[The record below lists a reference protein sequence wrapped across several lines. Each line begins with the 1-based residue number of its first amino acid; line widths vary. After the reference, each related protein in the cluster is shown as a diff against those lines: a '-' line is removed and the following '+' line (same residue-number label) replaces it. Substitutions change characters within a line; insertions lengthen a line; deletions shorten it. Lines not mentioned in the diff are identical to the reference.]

1 MEELRLYLAE
11 LGYVIPAEKFVLN
24 GSLQRFPRNGSK
36 DSGWFI
42 GWIHNYIKRSG
53 QYAIASF
60 GDWRTGEE
68 QLYVPTNVSAGEKKL
83 ADQVISEA
91 KRKLAVEKSVLQK
104 EAAEKAKTR
113 FSKGFADRLTPY
125 LERKKIDRLYGARV
139 TGDTLIIPMQ
149 NISGEIIGSQ
159 RILADGQKFFEK
171 GQNND
176 AAFFKIG
183 DMQDDI
189 YICEGFATGCSIHM
203 ATGKSVVVAFNAGNL
218 VKVARAI
225 RLSNPENKITIC
237 GDDDKAKTPN
247 VGREKAE
254 KAGVIA
260 MSAVVFPV
268 CTGTDFNDL
277 HCEMGIAKVT
287 EQLEKKEEPEAGFR
301 PLGYDDGGHYF
312 FNIAARDIFKISAFT
327 PQSLFMLA
335 PEQFWNENYRF
346 GEATKTNYQRAA
358 NDLIDMSLKK
368 GRYDCNLVR
377 GMGVW
382 LDRKRVVINT
392 GTHLLINGQEHGLYW
407 PEGKYIYVH
416 TSHRMPKMRIAAT
429 IEECRILLD
438 ACGMLKWTE
447 PNSEYFLAGWLAIA
461 RIAGALPVRSHIWLT
476 GGSST
481 GKSTV
486 IRHIIEPSLGGSSSI
501 MAVQGGTTEA
511 GIRQTL
517 RSSSIPL
524 TFDEFE
530 SNTRSTGER
539 HEAIVELLRNTW
551 SATNGQVV
559 KGSAG
564 GTSSSFNLAFSAM
577 VSSIGVNL
585 LTEADRSRF
594 SVLELEPHGDDN
606 EEFRR
611 LEKAMSKITT
621 ELGHKIF
628 ARMVRLIPVIL
639 ESFEIL
645 REEISAVSRQRTG
658 QQVGMLMA
666 GWWALNS
673 DDVIPRATAAALAQ
687 ELNLGEA
694 RSNRDTEDVSC
705 LRHLLTTSVR
715 LDEGTTNETATIEQ
729 VIFDK
734 NSQNGKG
741 FERELRKYGILVD
754 DDAIFVAHN
763 HAFLKRL
770 FENTQWK
777 NWSMYLKR
785 IPGAETTGAK
795 FWGRGETRQR
805 ATKIPL
811 EAFK

>member
-260 MSAVVFPV
+260 MSAVVFPN
-268 CTGTDFNDL
+268 CAGTDFNDM
-277 HCEMGIAKVT
+277 HCELG
-287 EQLEKKEEPEAGFR
+287 LEAVKARLAPEIEVKAGFK
-301 PLGYDDGGHYF
+301 PLGYDDSGHYF
-312 FNIAARDIFKISAFT
+312 FNIEFKDIFRISSFT
-327 PQSLFMLA
+327 PQNLFMLA
-335 PEQFWNENYRF
+335 PEQYWNETYRPTD
-346 GEATKTNYQRAA
+346 GKTNWQRAA
-358 NDLIDMSLKK
+358 NDLITMSLSK
-368 GRYDCNLVR
+368 GRFNPGIAR
-377 GMGVW
+377 GAGVW
-382 LDRKRVVINT
+382 LDRGRVVVNM
-392 GTHLLINGQEHGLYW
+392 GNSLIIQGVARSLYW
-407 PEGKYIYVH
+407 PEGESVYVQ
-416 TSHRMPKMRIAAT
+416 SCHRIPKLRRPAT
-429 IEECRILLD
+429 AEECNVLLD
-438 ACGMLKWTE
+438 ACSLLSWRDDK
-447 PNSEYFLAGWLAIA
+447 SAHLLAGWIAIA
-461 RIAGALPVRSHIWLT
+461 RIAGALEIRPHVWLT
-476 GGSST
+476 GGSAT
-481 GKSTV
+481 GKTT
-486 IRHIIEPSLGGSSSI
+486 IMKEIIEPSLGGREGI
-501 MAVQGGTTEA
+501 MLVQGGTTEA
-511 GIRQTL
+511 GIRQSL
-517 RSSSIPL
+517 RASSMPL
-524 TFDEFE
+524 IFDEFE
-530 SNTRSTGER
+530 STTKITKER
-539 HEAIVELLRNTW
+539 YEAIIELLRNTW
-551 SATNGQVV
+551 AATNGQIV

-564 GTSSSFNLAFSAM
+564 GTSSSFNLTFPAL
-577 VSSIGVNL
+577 VSSVGVNL
-585 LTEADRSRF
+585 LTDADKSRF
-594 SVLELEPHGDDN
+594 SILELKPHGDDN
-606 EEFRR
+606 GQWDRLKKTMQHIDEEFGHR
-611 LEKAMSKITT
+611 L
-621 ELGHKIF
+621 F
-628 ARMVRLIPVIL
+628 ARMVSMLPIVMQNFKIL
-639 ESFEIL
+639 QSEIA
-645 REEISAVSRQRTG
+645 RVSRQRMG

-666 GWWALNS
+666 GWYALRSDEVITRQGAASIAEEMNLKTENS
-673 DDVIPRATAAALAQ
+673 ERQT
-687 ELNLGEA
+687 EEEA
-694 RSNRDTEDVSC
+694 CFN
-705 LRHLLTTSVR
+705 HLMTTVVR
-715 LDEGTTNETATIEQ
+715 LDESHAGVSKPIWRLLCTEGEPNDNRIKEEVKKFGIVAET
-729 VIFDK
+729 
-734 NSQNGKG
+734 
-741 FERELRKYGILVD
+741 
-754 DDAIFVAHN
+754 DAIFVASD
-763 HAFLKRL
+763 HAFLQRL
-770 FENTQWK
+770 FEHTKWL
-777 NWSMYLKR
+777 NWGNFLQRLDGATVVPKKR
-785 IPGAETTGAK
+785 FGPGYRCKAI
-795 FWGRGETRQR
+795 
-805 ATKIPL
+805 KIPIQL
-811 EAFK
+811 IKKE